1 VRHTGQVRP
10 DEGAIVQSK
19 ANPTIEIGEL
29 IDQRKLTPLQITI
42 IIMSGL
48 VVWLDGY
55 HIQSMALVV
64 PALAGEW
71 SAKSSDFSLVLASA
85 LAGIAVGGAFLGP
98 LGDRWGRRA
107 LMIASMAVVG
117 LSSIATGYATGMT
130 QLIIWR
136 FLTGLGLGASMPNA
150 TALTS
155 DYMPSRRRAALVT
168 LMFSG
173 VAIGAFTSG
182 FVAQPIMESFG
193 WRGMFTIGGVLP
205 LVMCVLLATTIPE
218 SIRLLIARA
227 PEDPRISRILAR
239 LAPETDPRAVY
250 ARKQE
255 IKKQSVVALLSG
267 TYLKGSLLLWLVF
280 VVSMFI
286 LYFLVN
292 WLPSLLTAQG
302 WPSSLALK
310 GAVMIQ
316 AGGVTGGLILS
327 WYVDKGKAVAAM
339 VTAYAV
345 TALAFGL
352 FGVLPSSGPSWWI
365 LLFVVGGGIS
375 GGQFALNALAAI
387 FYPPLIRA
395 TGVGWAFSV
404 GRIGAIIS
412 PVVGGWILRMQVAP
426 FAVLGMLVVPVA
438 LCVAGV
444 LMFRNTFQTAP
455 VAAVPAK

>member
-1 VRHTGQVRP
+1 MMEP
-10 DEGAIVQSK
+10 GANSK
-19 ANPTIEIGEL
+19 IEIGEL
-29 IDQRKLTPLQITI
+29 IDQRKLSGLQITV
-42 IIMSGL
+42 IIMSAL

-55 HIQSMALVV
+55 QIQSMALVV
-64 PALAGEW
+64 PVLASEW
-71 SAKSSDFSLVLASA
+71 SVKSSDFSLVLASA
-85 LAGIAVGGAFLGP
+85 LAGIALGGAFLGP
-98 LGDRWGRRA
+98 LGDRRGRRT
-107 LMIASMAVVG
+107 LLIASMAIVG
-117 LSSIATGYATGMT
+117 FSSIATGYATGMT
-130 QLIIWR
+130 QLVIWR

-182 FVAQPIMESFG
+182 FVAQPIIDAFG

-205 LVMCVLLATTIPE
+205 LVTCFLLAAITPE
-218 SIRLLIARA
+218 SIRLLLARA
-227 PEDPRISRILAR
+227 PDDARIPRILAR
-239 LAPETDPRAVY
+239 LAPGTDPRTVY

-255 IKKQSVVALLSG
+255 IKRQSVVELLRGSYRKG
-267 TYLKGSLLLWLVF
+267 TLLLWLVF
-280 VVSMFI
+280 IVSMFI

-292 WLPSLLTAQG
+292 WLPALLTAQG
-302 WPSSLALK
+302 WASSRALK

-316 AGGVTGGLILS
+316 AGGVMGGLILS
-327 WYVDKGKAVAAM
+327 WYVDKGKTVAAM
-339 VTAYAV
+339 ITAYAV

-352 FGVLPSSGPSWWI
+352 FAVLPSSGASWWI
-365 LLFVVGGGIS
+365 LLLVVGGGIS

-412 PVVGGWILRMQVAP
+412 PVVGGWILQMQVEP
-426 FAVLGMLVVPVA
+426 FAVLGMLVAPVA
-438 LCVAGV
+438 LCAAGV

-455 VAAVPAK
+455 AAAPTRPA

>member
-1 VRHTGQVRP
+1 VESQSRP
-10 DEGAIVQSK
+10 G
-19 ANPTIEIGEL
+19 IEIGEL
-29 IDQRKLTPLQITI
+29 IDKSKLSALQIVV

-64 PALAGEW
+64 PALASEW

-85 LAGIAVGGAFLGP
+85 LVGITLGGALLGP

-107 LMIASMAVVG
+107 LLIASMALVG
-117 LSSIATGYATGMT
+117 SASIATGYATGMT
-130 QLIIWR
+130 QLVILR

-173 VAIGAFTSG
+173 IAIGAFTSG
-182 FVAQPIMESFG
+182 FAAQPIMDAFS
-193 WRGMFTIGGVLP
+193 WRGMFTLGGLLP
-205 LVMCVLLATTIPE
+205 LVMCLLLAATTPE
-218 SIRLLIARA
+218 SIRLLLVRA
-227 PEDPRISRILAR
+227 PNDARIPKILAR
-239 LAPETDPRAVY
+239 LAPGIDPDAVY

-255 IKKQSVVALLSG
+255 VKKQSVVELLRGSYRKG
-267 TYLKGSLLLWLVF
+267 TLLLWLVCI
-280 VVSMFI
+280 VSMFI

-292 WLPSLLTAQG
+292 WLPTLLTAQG
-302 WPSSLALK
+302 WPSSRALK

-327 WYVDKGKAVAAM
+327 WYVDKGKTVPAM
-339 VTAYAV
+339 ILAYAV

-352 FGVLPSSGPSWWI
+352 FPVLPSSGPSWWI
-365 LLFVVGGGIS
+365 LLFIVGGGIS

-395 TGVGWAFSV
+395 TGVGWALSI

-412 PVVGGWILRMQVAP
+412 PLAGGFILQMQVEP
-426 FAVLGMLVVPVA
+426 FAVLGMLVAPVV
-438 LCVAGV
+438 LCMAGV

-455 VAAVPAK
+455 AAAPRPPA